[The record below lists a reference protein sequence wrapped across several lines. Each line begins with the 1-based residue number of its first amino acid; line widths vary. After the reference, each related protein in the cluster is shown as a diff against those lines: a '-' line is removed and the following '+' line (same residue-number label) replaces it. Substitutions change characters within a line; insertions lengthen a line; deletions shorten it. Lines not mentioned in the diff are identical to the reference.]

1 MTPERWLPVVGFE
14 GFYEVSSF
22 GRVRSLDRT
31 VITSNSARRY
41 RGKMLSSYVNVGTR
55 GYPFVRLSSPQL
67 RGNYAVHVL
76 VLTAHV
82 GPCPPGQETRHGPA
96 GKLYAAVTN
105 LSWGTRSKN
114 VGMDRLRDGQ
124 DNRGERHGLHKLTE
138 PQVLEIRRR
147 RAAGE
152 ELLALAGE
160 FGVNIQTVSSIAL
173 GAHWAWL
180 GGERSERRVG
190 GKKLTDEQVAD
201 IRRRR
206 AEGEPLKPIAADY
219 GVTVSLVSAIALG
232 KMRA

>member
-1 MTPERWLPVVGFE
+1 MNLMTPERWLPVVGFE
-14 GFYEVSSF
+14 GFYEVSDF

-124 DNRGERHGLHKLTE
+124 DNRGERHGNHKLTTE
-138 PQVLEIRRR
+138 QVLEM
-147 RAAGE
+147 
-152 ELLALAGE
+152 
-160 FGVNIQTVSSIAL
+160 
-173 GAHWAWL
+173 
-180 GGERSERRVG
+180 
-190 GKKLTDEQVAD
+190 
-201 IRRRR
+201 RRRR
-206 AEGEPLKPIAADY
+206 AEGEELLSLAAAY
-219 GVTVSLVSAIALG
+219 STSFQNVSDICLG
-232 KMRA
+232 KRWAWL

>member
-14 GFYEVSSF
+14 GFYEVSGF

-96 GKLYAAVTN
+96 GKLHAAVTN

-124 DNRGERHGLHKLTE
+124 DNRGERHGNHKLTTE
-138 PQVLEIRRR
+138 QVLEM
-147 RAAGE
+147 
-152 ELLALAGE
+152 
-160 FGVNIQTVSSIAL
+160 
-173 GAHWAWL
+173 
-180 GGERSERRVG
+180 
-190 GKKLTDEQVAD
+190 
-201 IRRRR
+201 RRRR
-206 AEGEPLKPIAADY
+206 AEGEELLSLAAAY
-219 GVTVSLVSAIALG
+219 STSFQNVSDICLG
-232 KMRA
+232 KRWAWL